1 MIVKSSIPGVL
12 LEVSGTEKNE
22 IADAIHHERVI
33 ELAQTGVGLAFFEM
47 RGKNL
52 LQRGALLHLPIP
64 GAALDANKEENY
76 TFGGNTGV
84 AGQDYSD
91 GGWR

>member
-1 MIVKSSIPGVL
+1 
-12 LEVSGTEKNE
+12 
-22 IADAIHHERVI
+22 
-33 ELAQTGVGLAFFEM
+33 M

-52 LQRGALLHLPIP
+52 LQRGALLHFPIP
-64 GAALDANKEENY
+64 GAALDANKKNY